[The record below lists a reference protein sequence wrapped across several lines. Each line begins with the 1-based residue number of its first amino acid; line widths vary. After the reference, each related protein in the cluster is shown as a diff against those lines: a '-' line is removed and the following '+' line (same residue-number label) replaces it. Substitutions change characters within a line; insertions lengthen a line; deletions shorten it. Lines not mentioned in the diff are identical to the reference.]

1 MKETWEEMT
10 VVKFRWKEVDEFD
23 EYLDLLYLVNTGPLD
38 GLVFG

>member
-23 EYLDLLYLVNTGPLD
+23 EYLDLLYLVNIRPLD
-38 GLVFG
+38 GVVFG